1 MNALIHIKGAAPPRT
16 HNARMSALSPIP
28 VARPPFGIEDFLAHL
43 PLFREIDRPAL
54 RQIARGSVA
63 IDAPRGTV
71 LFRRGDRCGGFHVV
85 IFGQVK
91 LAIYSPQG
99 GEKVIELMGSGQ
111 SFGEAVMFLDRPYA
125 VTAETLEDTKL
136 VHVSRAAVDAELQR
150 DPAFARRVIA
160 GLSRRLHRLVA
171 DLEAAT
177 LHSATQRVIGY
188 LLSQEAT
195 EGEGASLVTLHASK
209 RVIASRLNLSQEHF
223 SRILHSLASAGLVEV
238 TGREI
243 RILDAARLR
252 DCGPPF
258 S

>member
-1 MNALIHIKGAAPPRT
+1 MTAPSAAG
-16 HNARMSALSPIP
+16 
-28 VARPPFGIEDFLAHL
+28 RPPFGIEDFLAHL
-43 PLFREIDRPAL
+43 PLFREVDRPAL
-54 RQIARGSVA
+54 RQVARGSAA

-91 LAIYSPQG
+91 LSIYSPDG
-99 GEKVIELMGSGQ
+99 GEKVVEVMGPGQ

-125 VTAETLEDTKL
+125 VTAETLADTKL
-136 VHVSRAAVDAELQR
+136 VHVSRAAVESELQR

-160 GLSRRLHRLVA
+160 GLSRRLHGLVA

-177 LHSATQRVIGY
+177 LQSATQRVIGY
-188 LLSQEAT
+188 LLSQEAV
-195 EGEGASLVTLHASK
+195 EGGGAERVTLHASK

-223 SRILHSLASAGLVEV
+223 SRILHSLAAAGLITVN
-238 TGREI
+238 GRDV

-252 DCGPPF
+252 ACGPPF